1 MYKTP
6 FSLLIM
12 LALVLGSIGITNAQE
27 EESPMWETI
36 ILTPDNTKLK
46 ILGENMRK
54 HNQKYHNEGPYNAMV
69 NNIVTGPN
77 SGKMVWMMGPLK
89 FAHLD
94 SRPSTGGHDDDWRDN
109 VMPYI
114 KKATSG
120 EYWTGDVK
128 LSNTSSLTED
138 PADHPITFVRYLEV
152 NEEHFHNFS
161 AMLKKISET
170 VKSMDGDNPWGIY
183 YNQFRQGN
191 DIGRHVASVSFYK
204 NWAEFDEAPTFKQAY
219 LKVHGDNS
227 WDAFIRN
234 MDQVL
239 DNSWDEI
246 WEYNKNLSGK

>member
-1 MYKTP
+1 MYKASI
-6 FSLLIM
+6 SLLLM
-12 LALVLGSIGITNAQE
+12 FTLVLGSIGVTQAQE

-36 ILTPDNTKLK
+36 IITPDNTKLK

-54 HNQKYHNEGPYNAMV
+54 HNQKYHSEGPYNAIV

-77 SGKMVWMMGPLK
+77 MGKMVWMMGPLK

-94 SRPSTGGHDDDWRDN
+94 SRPSAGGHDEDWRDN
-109 VMPYI
+109 IMPYV

-128 LSNTSSLTED
+128 LSNTSTLTED
-138 PADHPITFVRYLEV
+138 PSDHPITFVRYMEV
-152 NEEHFHNFS
+152 NNEHSHNF
-161 AMLKKISET
+161 AGMLGKISET
-170 VKSMDGDNPWGIY
+170 VKSMEGDNPWGIY

-191 DIGRHVASVSFYK
+191 DIGRHVASVSFHK
-204 NWAEFDEAPTFKQAY
+204 NWAEFDEAPTFKEAY
-219 LKVHGDNS
+219 LKVHGKDS

-246 WEYNKNLSGK
+246 WEYNKKLSGK